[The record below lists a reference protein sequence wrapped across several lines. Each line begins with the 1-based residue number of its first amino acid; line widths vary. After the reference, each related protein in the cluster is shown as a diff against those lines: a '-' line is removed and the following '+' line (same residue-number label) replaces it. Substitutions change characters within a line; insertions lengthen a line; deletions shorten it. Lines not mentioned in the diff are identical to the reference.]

1 MNASAGRAFRRA
13 AAATLAAALAVAVAP
28 PGPAGAH
35 AGAADGTRPF
45 ITGLEP
51 PVPGLAASI
60 IFAGDWQVNLLA
72 VGDDD
77 VSVLDDAGR
86 AFLRIDRSGVQGDY
100 GAPAWYSSAVA
111 ANASGIVRL
120 PDGITGGSPP
130 DWRPVNRARAWAWYD
145 QRIKG
150 DPGAVTPDMIRQ
162 AIPVRLT
169 DFSVPLLVGDQR
181 VAVKGYIEYEP
192 PRGRYVHRLTSPA
205 QAAPGVEVGLLGGQA
220 VPTITV
226 RNTAAETV
234 TVLGADGEAFLRI
247 TDTVDANLA
256 SPTWTQV
263 GRALGRTP
271 KVISDPAA
279 LPQWERISDGRLAS
293 WADYRSRP
301 PDTEPRVPS
310 GQPIDVKRWTIP
322 LRIGDRPVELTGVT
336 AFEPLRPPGHG
347 SDDDGSN
354 LVAVAAGIGGVLLL
368 AGTAASSWFRRR
380 GSRSLP

>member
-1 MNASAGRAFRRA
+1 
-13 AAATLAAALAVAVAP
+13 
-28 PGPAGAH
+28 
-35 AGAADGTRPF
+35 
-45 ITGLEP
+45 
-51 PVPGLAASI
+51 
-60 IFAGDWQVNLLA
+60 
-72 VGDDD
+72 
-77 VSVLDDAGR
+77 
-86 AFLRIDRSGVQGDY
+86 
-100 GAPAWYSSAVA
+100 
-111 ANASGIVRL
+111 VRL
-120 PDGITGGSPP
+120 PDGITGASPP

-162 AIPVRLT
+162 AVPARLK
-169 DFSVPLLVGDQR
+169 DFSVPLLVGDRR
-181 VAVKGYIEYEP
+181 VAVKGYVEYEP

-226 RNTAAETV
+226 RNNAAEAV

-256 SPTWTQV
+256 SPTWTQI

-271 KVISDPAA
+271 KVASDPAA

-301 PDTEPRVPS
+301 PDTEPQVPS
-310 GQPIDVKRWTIP
+310 GQPIDVKRWMIP

-336 AFEPLRPPGHG
+336 AFEPLQPPGHG
-347 SDDDGSN
+347 SDNDGSN

-368 AGTAASSWFRRR
+368 AGTAARSWFRRR
-380 GSRSLP
+380 DSRSLP